1 MAETKSFQSFR
12 GECAWLNVGMQV
24 SDCALKEVNKKLV
37 RQCRTDR
44 TVSVADVLG
53 VDVLAYPNLN
63 HQAGSYKSVIGQTR
77 NKQTE
82 FAINYLYVL
91 WTNYFKGILQE
102 IIEKNS
108 SNIRMLSGISSAI
121 DVGGIR
127 LGDLVGLNDTI
138 TIRKTIVKHTLEYFT
153 TFESTRFLML
163 RIIQY
168 TGIRINQTIINDA
181 FYYMDIRN
189 LFVHNKH
196 RVSKEFYEKYRTTHH
211 GLRPGMELI
220 RSYQLYQKSYDAIYQ
235 LCEAVDKA
243 LLSARFVNRIH

>member
-24 SDCALKEVNKKLV
+24 SDCALTEVNKKLV
-37 RQCRTDR
+37 RQCRADR
-44 TVSVADVLG
+44 TISVADVLG
-53 VDVLAYPNLN
+53 VDVLTYPNLN

-77 NKQTE
+77 NKHTE

-91 WTNYFKGILQE
+91 WTNYFKSILQE
-102 IIEKNS
+102 IIDKNS
-108 SNIRMLSGISSAI
+108 SNIRMLSGINPSI
-121 DVGGIR
+121 NVGGIP

-138 TIRKTIVKHTLEYFT
+138 TLRKTIVKHTLDYFT

-168 TGIRINQTIINDA
+168 TGIRIAPAIINDA

-196 RVSKEFYEKYRTTHH
+196 RVSKDFYDKYHTTHP
-211 GLRPGMELI
+211 GIRIGMELI
-220 RSYQLYQKSYDAIYQ
+220 RSYQLYQKSFDAIYD

-243 LLSARFVNRIH
+243 LLSAHFVTRTH

>member
-12 GECAWLNVGMQV
+12 DECAWLNVGMQV
-24 SDCALKEVNKKLV
+24 SDCALTEVNKKLV

-53 VDVLAYPNLN
+53 VDELTYPNLN

-77 NKQTE
+77 NKHTE

-91 WTNYFKGILQE
+91 WTNYFKSILQE
-102 IIEKNS
+102 IINKNS
-108 SNIRMLSGISSAI
+108 LNIRMLSGISPTI
-121 DVGGIR
+121 NVGGVP
-127 LGDLVGLNDTI
+127 LSDLVGLNDTI
-138 TIRKTIVKHTLEYFT
+138 TIRKTIVKHTLDYFT

-168 TGIRINQTIINDA
+168 TGIRINQNIINDA

-196 RVSKEFYEKYRTTHH
+196 RVDKEFYEKYQATHP
-211 GLRPGMELI
+211 GLRTGMELI
-220 RSYQLYQKSYDAIYQ
+220 RSYQLYQKSFDAIYK
-235 LCEAVDKA
+235 LCESVDKA
-243 LLSARFVNRIH
+243 LLSARFVTRIH